1 MNNDD
6 EREAME
12 DVNGAA
18 EAAAAAQRAP
28 EMVGEAA
35 AREAAGLAA
44 AAAAGAGADG
54 GGGQGLQQP
63 PGLQRPPVGGES
75 RESQRQRA
83 QEPSFRQTAQ
93 AAAARAAAAAAA
105 AVADESNEVKR
116 LSLLPRAVVAFR
128 KPVGIEGWKDARAME
143 AASAQMLRS
152 TAVGTYG
159 MVHALRPQG
168 KVARTGRRTRL
179 CARARRSASEG
190 STSGARSQMRFSRS
204 RSARQEA
211 ASAPS

>member
-18 EAAAAAQRAP
+18 EAAAAAKRAP

-44 AAAAGAGADG
+44 AAAAEAGADG

-63 PGLQRPPVGGES
+63 PGLQRPPVDGES

-83 QEPSFRQTAQ
+83 QEPAFRQTAK

-168 KVARTGRRTRL
+168 KDWQAYQAVRPRAQVGVGRFDKWGPFPNEVL
-179 CARARRSASEG
+179 
-190 STSGARSQMRFSRS
+190 
-204 RSARQEA
+204 
-211 ASAPS
+211 